1 MASAREQAQE
11 QLAGLGPLRQLA
23 AELRAYPL
31 RLLEQ
36 VTSQADARGGAV
48 PDHLLRLD
56 PFLGEASLRALVEGG
71 YLSREAG
78 ERAIYAYAPTTEGR
92 ALVQRANG
100 G

>member
-1 MASAREQAQE
+1 MSAGREEALE
-11 QLAGLGPLRQLA
+11 RLAALGPLRQLA

-36 VTSQADARGGAV
+36 VITQAHARGGPV

-71 YLSREAG
+71 FLLRAPG
-78 ERAIYAYAPTTEGR
+78 DRAIYAYTPTDAGR
-92 ALVQRANG
+92 ALAAQAREG
-100 G
+100 